1 MKRHLP
7 VNNLN
12 LRHIV
17 RCNGI
22 AKVMGSNPVQAR
34 IFSSGLIF
42 TTSLVVF
49 ITVEIAFR
57 FIP

>member
-7 VNNLN
+7 VINLN

-17 RCNGI
+17 HGNGI
-22 AKVMGSNPVQAR
+22 AKVVGSNPVQAR

-42 TTSLVVF
+42 TIS
-49 ITVEIAFR
+49 
-57 FIP
+57 